1 MRINSELTTIAA
13 RRRGERGAA
22 LVTSLL
28 LSTLLL
34 AAGGALIM
42 TTAMSATTAID
53 STAEMQAY
61 YAAEAGLESALSV
74 LRGNVI
80 ADPELGTGE
89 KMDFR
94 KAITLADAN
103 DTANGDTTPYSRL
116 SRWLT
121 YTADTPGT
129 RVNLN
134 AAGTT
139 VSYTIRVE
147 EPTGVTTAAGE
158 PPRLMITSTGYGP
171 RGSRKQLQMVVAK
184 SKVDFDVPATIVAA
198 GGDSIAFSL
207 GDSNSSILAGGSL
220 PAIAVAPVNTGTAQ
234 TVVTDLNT
242 QGGGGPQVTGSP
254 EVAALGSGAAPT
266 PDFLTSPDNAR
277 AFLSTVK
284 GIAATEGRLFSSQAA
299 VTGGLGT
306 PGSPK
311 FTVIDNY
318 NGAAVN
324 LGANQQGTGL
334 LVVTGNLTTQG
345 NTEFQGIIL
354 VLGRGNVERSGGGE
368 GEVLGSIIIANFDP
382 DDANADTFG
391 NPTFMFDGGGASTTA
406 YDATAIADALKS
418 TGRKVLGVIEN
429 NGIFVDP

>member
-1 MRINSELTTIAA
+1 MRIHSELTIIAA
-13 RRRGERGAA
+13 RRGRERGAA
-22 LVTSLL
+22 LVMSLL
-28 LSTLLL
+28 MSTLLL

-42 TTAMSATTAID
+42 TTMMSATTAID
-53 STAEMQAY
+53 STPEMQAY

-74 LRGNVI
+74 LRGNAV
-80 ADPELGTGE
+80 ASPALGAGQ
-89 KMDFR
+89 KFDFR
-94 KAITLADAN
+94 RAITLADAN
-103 DTANGDTTPYSRL
+103 DTANSDTTTYSRL
-116 SRWLT
+116 SRWLP

-129 RVNLN
+129 RVNVD
-134 AAGTT
+134 AAGT
-139 VSYTIRVE
+139 VSYTVRVS
-147 EPTGVTTAAGE
+147 EPPGVTTAVGTE

-171 RGSRKQLQMVVAK
+171 RGSQKQLQMVVQK
-184 SKVDFDVPATIVAA
+184 SMVDFDVPATIVAA

-207 GDSNSSILAGGSL
+207 GNSNSSILAGGSQ
-220 PAIAVAPVNTGTAQ
+220 PAIAVASVNTGTAQ

-277 AFLSTVK
+277 AFLLTLK
-284 GIAATEGRLFSSQAA
+284 GIASSEGRLFSSQAA

-334 LVVTGNLTTQG
+334 LVVTGNLTTTG
-345 NTEFQGIIL
+345 NTDFQGIIL
-354 VLGRGNVERSGGGE
+354 VLGRGSVTRSGGGD
-368 GEVLGSIIIANFDP
+368 GEVLGSIIVANFNP
-382 DDANADTFG
+382 DDASADTFG
-391 NPTFMFDGGGASTTA
+391 NPIFMFDGGGTSTTA
-406 YDATAIADALKS
+406 YDVPSIADALKS

-429 NGIFVDP
+429 ETFIAP